1 MQVGK
6 KMKRGEKRLVQSENL
21 DRFAGSSDEEDEEKS
36 MAPPALASAV
46 LNSRSDADDE
56 FEDDKSNNDD
66 DDDDDDDND
75 KNDEFLHGDKNLDN
89 EKRIVGNDEDD
100 DLSSVEGEE
109 LDAAS
114 KMANVM
120 SRILGTKT
128 KGNNKKDALSSS
140 VVLAKTVTPLQKL
153 QQKEKEQQKAI
164 KEKRQANRE
173 RNLTALHLPLS
184 IATTNNIEASGQLFV
199 AKELEQER
207 FHRRVAT
214 RGVVALFNAI
224 TQHQKNSTTDVSN
237 LCTTNIFAFLKDV
250 SSRHCQHEKIFSYL
264 FNLLL
269 LLPSQISIPLLSV
282 ASLQNDDS
290 NVSSKKKEISKL
302 TKHGFLDKIKAAAKT
317 KGSDEPKET
326 EISKRG
332 NDLPEKEGNN
342 RSSWGALQDDYMLNS
357 KKVS

>member
-21 DRFAGSSDEEDEEKS
+21 DRFAGSSDEEDEEKP

-66 DDDDDDDND
+66 DDDDDDDDDKND

-224 TQHQKNSTTDVSN
+224 TQHQKNSTTD
-237 LCTTNIFAFLKDV
+237 
-250 SSRHCQHEKIFSYL
+250 
-264 FNLLL
+264 
-269 LLPSQISIPLLSV
+269 
-282 ASLQNDDS
+282 NDDS
-290 NVSSKKKEISKL
+290 NVSPKKKEISKL

-357 KKVS
+357 KKNWDEESSEEESAEEDTEGPQSRKKRRYSKKQ

>member
-1 MQVGK
+1 MQASK

-21 DRFAGSSDEEDEEKS
+21 DRFAGSSDEEDEEKP
-36 MAPPALASAV
+36 MAPPAPASAV
-46 LNSRSDADDE
+46 LNSSSDVDGEYDD
-56 FEDDKSNNDD
+56 DNNNDD
-66 DDDDDDDND
+66 DDDND
-75 KNDEFLHGDKNLDN
+75 DEFMNGDKNLDN
-89 EKRIVGNDEDD
+89 EKRNAGNDEND

-120 SRILGTKT
+120 SRILGTET

-153 QQKEKEQQKAI
+153 QQKEKEQQKAM

-184 IATTNNIEASGQLFV
+184 IATTNNIEADGQLSV

-224 TQHQKNSTTDVSN
+224 TQHQRNNTTD
-237 LCTTNIFAFLKDV
+237 
-250 SSRHCQHEKIFSYL
+250 
-264 FNLLL
+264 
-269 LLPSQISIPLLSV
+269 
-282 ASLQNDDS
+282 NDDS

-317 KGSDEPKET
+317 KGSDEQKET

-332 NDLPEKEGNN
+332 NNLTDNEGKN

-357 KKVS
+357 KKNWDEESSEEESVEGDTEGSPRKKRRFSSKQ

>member
-1 MQVGK
+1 MQASK

-21 DRFAGSSDEEDEEKS
+21 DRFAGSSDEEDEEKP
-36 MAPPALASAV
+36 MAPPAPASAV
-46 LNSRSDADDE
+46 LNSSSDVDGEYDD
-56 FEDDKSNNDD
+56 DNNNDD
-66 DDDDDDDND
+66 DDDND
-75 KNDEFLHGDKNLDN
+75 DEFMNGDKNLDN
-89 EKRIVGNDEDD
+89 EKRNVGNDEND

-120 SRILGTKT
+120 SRILGTET

-153 QQKEKEQQKAI
+153 QQKEKEQQKAM

-184 IATTNNIEASGQLFV
+184 IATTNNIEADGQLSV

-224 TQHQKNSTTDVSN
+224 TQHQRNNTTD
-237 LCTTNIFAFLKDV
+237 
-250 SSRHCQHEKIFSYL
+250 
-264 FNLLL
+264 
-269 LLPSQISIPLLSV
+269 
-282 ASLQNDDS
+282 NDDS

-317 KGSDEPKET
+317 KGSDEQKET

-332 NDLPEKEGNN
+332 NNLTDNEGKN

-357 KKVS
+357 KKNWDEESSEEESVEGDTEGSPRKKRRFSSKQ

>member
-1 MQVGK
+1 MQASK
-6 KMKRGEKRLVQSENL
+6 KMKRGEKQLVQSENL
-21 DRFAGSSDEEDEEKS
+21 DRFAGSSDEEDEEKP
-36 MAPPALASAV
+36 MAPPAPASAV
-46 LNSRSDADDE
+46 LNSSSDVDGEYDD
-56 FEDDKSNNDD
+56 DNNNDD
-66 DDDDDDDND
+66 DDDND
-75 KNDEFLHGDKNLDN
+75 DEFMNGDKNLDN
-89 EKRIVGNDEDD
+89 EKRNVGNDEND

-120 SRILGTKT
+120 SRILGTET

-153 QQKEKEQQKAI
+153 QQKEKEQQKAM

-184 IATTNNIEASGQLFV
+184 IATTNNIEADGQLSV

-224 TQHQKNSTTDVSN
+224 TQHQRNNTTDVGN
-237 LCTTNIFAFLKDV
+237 LCIMNIFVFLKDV
-250 SSRHCQHEKIFSYL
+250 CSRHCQHKKRCSHLI
-264 FNLLL
+264 NLLL
-269 LLPSQISIPLLSV
+269 LLPSLIFISSLSD

-317 KGSDEPKET
+317 KGSDEQKET

-332 NDLPEKEGNN
+332 NNLTDNEGKN